1 MNENLNEIQTLKPFT
16 KILMTIGE
24 LPTSY
29 LMSMSYYEQIV
40 WLCNYIGKNVIPA
53 LNNNAEATRELQL
66 KYIELKNYVETYFDN
81 LDIQEEINNKLDEMA
96 ESGEL
101 TDIIAQYLQ
110 LAGVLAYNTTQEMKE
125 AENLVNGS
133 ICRTL
138 GDFSYNDNGGA
149 YYKVRTITNDD
160 VVDGYNI
167 VALDVSDTLIAERIN
182 DSLNYTDHFRYY
194 VDGVNGND
202 GNDGLTTQTA
212 FRTLNRFFEEGN
224 NGKSDIRCYI
234 ISNGVYSIDKPTI
247 ENLVIHINGNT
258 DDVTITSNLDEYVFY
273 NCHINYQNIKLTHTG
288 ENIPYIESGS
298 FVCNNCVIDMPIR
311 FYDAMVTVENTTI
324 NEIRFD
330 SSQVY
335 LNNITIDGN
344 NKTNWNTPFNFTR
357 GSIAELNGTFKYNE
371 LIESNVNY
379 LLNQYGGSVNFHG
392 TFDFTEQEEATYSY
406 TGINLNF
413 CNFFIDTNDFYT
425 LIDNNYNFTG
435 NMYLLPHIPIRNQDL
450 GITEG
455 TIDKNNSY
463 YDGTSAILDFN
474 VKSITTTA
482 QTTLVIGALASH
494 LRPSQNANIVAFNN
508 DYSTMFCWVS
518 SNGNINIRTNDAISN
533 KEIRISANYLK

>member
-1 MNENLNEIQTLKPFT
+1 MKNVNKIGAFT
-16 KILMTIGE
+16 KMCCTIGN

-29 LMSMSYYEQIV
+29 MMSMTYEEQLL
-40 WLCNYIGKNVIPA
+40 WLCNYLEKTIIPA
-53 LNNNAEATRELQL
+53 LNGNAEAVEELQAQFNLL
-66 KYIELKNYVETYFDN
+66 KSYVDNYFED
-81 LDIQEEINNKLDEMA
+81 LDIQEEINNKLDDMA
-96 ESGEL
+96 EKGEL

-110 LAGVLAYNTTQEMKE
+110 LAGILAYDTISDMVE
-125 AENLVNGS
+125 ATNLVDGS
-133 ICRTL
+133 TCRTL

-149 YYKVRTITNDD
+149 FYKVRTITNDD

-167 VALDVSDTLIAERIN
+167 VALDVSNTLIAERIT
-182 DSLNYTDHFRYY
+182 DSLNYTDHYRFYI
-194 VDGVNGND
+194 DGVNGND
-202 GNDGLTTQTA
+202 GNDGLTTETA
-212 FRTLNRFFEEGN
+212 FRTLNRFLEEGN

-247 ENLVIHINGNT
+247 EDLVIHINGST
-258 DDVTITSNLDEYVFY
+258 DDITITSNLDEYVFY
-273 NCHINYQNIKLTHTG
+273 NCHINLQDIKLTHTG
-288 ENIPYIESGS
+288 NNVPYIESGS